1 MCTISMGN
9 TLSQYMQSDVSST
22 FQFFEPAM
30 KITFQNKGNQ
40 VSFLLLVADIFVV
53 VTFLVMW
60 SPELDFALQFFFTL
74 ACVLRFACVQIRKKN
89 DTQTQDKHSKKEF
102 EDFAASIRKRFW
114 SMA

>member
-60 SPELDFALQFFFTL
+60 SPELDFALQFFFYSSL
-74 ACVLRFACVQIRKKN
+74 CSSFCLRSDKKKN